1 MVFSKKK
8 NLNYS
13 FILQDKQLEV
23 VKTFSYLGIIFKY
36 NGTFFDA
43 KKKLV
48 DQAQRSLHFIYK
60 TIRSGS
66 IPVDLQLKLFDS
78 MIEPILL
85 YGSEV
90 WGYENLKL
98 LEQIHFKFCKRIL
111 KVRNTTPNFI
121 VYGELG
127 RFPLEIRVK
136 LRMISYWCKLV
147 NNETKLSSSLYRLML
162 CLKNQ
167 GQNNLS

>member
-1 MVFSKKK
+1 MFELFVILYADGTVLLSETKEGNRMQQSLNIFQLYCDLCKLDVNINKTKVMVFSKKK

-23 VKTFSYLGIIFKY
+23 VEKISYLGNIFKY

-48 DQAQRSLHFIYK
+48 DQAQRSLQFIYK
-60 TIRSGS
+60 TIRKES

-85 YGSEV
+85 YGSEDWV
-90 WGYENLKL
+90 YEN
-98 LEQIHFKFCKRIL
+98 
-111 KVRNTTPNFI
+111 
-121 VYGELG
+121 
-127 RFPLEIRVK
+127 
-136 LRMISYWCKLV
+136 
-147 NNETKLSSSLYRLML
+147 
-162 CLKNQ
+162 
-167 GQNNLS
+167 

>member
-23 VKTFSYLGIIFKY
+23 VEKFSYLGIIFKY
-36 NGTFFDA
+36 NGTFFDT

-60 TIRSGS
+60 TIRNES

-85 YGSEV
+85 YGYYYDIYMFPEGIIRPVVSV
-90 WGYENLKL
+90 STLTW
-98 LEQIHFKFCKRIL
+98 
-111 KVRNTTPNFI
+111 FI
-121 VYGELG
+121 KY
-127 RFPLEIRVK
+127 I
-136 LRMISYWCKLV
+136 Y
-147 NNETKLSSSLYRLML
+147 Y
-162 CLKNQ
+162 
-167 GQNNLS
+167 